1 MLPAQY
7 SRIET
12 ALCPSQEVK
21 NDETSHLFS
30 QLRCAPDVLF
40 SDECTGPAAS
50 PKCDRS
56 LDEEHSR
63 RRTARHHAGW
73 RNWRSVESAQIRQ
86 RYWSPI
92 HSVHWVNSPCP
103 NHCDSLARRAHK
115 PGNDRSY
122 SRCVGG
128 SCFGWYR
135 EGRVRRSQTGRVV
148 DGRQGDDAER
158 TES

>member
-1 MLPAQY
+1 PQPPRFTLFPY
-7 SRIET
+7 TTLFR
-12 ALCPSQEVK
+12 SQEVK

-73 RNWRSVESAQIRQ
+73 RNWRSVESAQIDRKST
-86 RYWSPI
+86 RL
-92 HSVHWVNSPCP
+92 NSS
-103 NHCDSLARRAHK
+103 HVAI
-115 PGNDRSY
+115 SY
-122 SRCVGG
+122 
-128 SCFGWYR
+128 
-135 EGRVRRSQTGRVV
+135 
-148 DGRQGDDAER
+148 
-158 TES
+158 

>member
-92 HSVHWVNSPCP
+92 HHCLPC
-103 NHCDSLARRAHK
+103 
-115 PGNDRSY
+115 
-122 SRCVGG
+122 
-128 SCFGWYR
+128 R
-135 EGRVRRSQTGRVV
+135 EPRKHELQRF
-148 DGRQGDDAER
+148 ACLKA
-158 TES
+158 